1 MAIAVVTGEGKGE
14 GEEGERGP
22 GGGGGLFG
30 LVLVRDIWWVAPAF
44 FCFWS
49 LGLFFV
55 TFFA

>member
-1 MAIAVVTGEGKGE
+1 M
-14 GEEGERGP
+14 
-22 GGGGGLFG
+22 FG